1 MKWFQRLSDNPLIE
15 AVLLTDNRGRILRSS
30 RPMPSD
36 DELIASMIQAAEVLA
51 QSLVVELDRGPV
63 QMVQITTDR
72 EHLLLF
78 PLAHSTYHLAVIVGR
93 EVPLT
98 AVLDDLE
105 QILPGIDTG
114 ELAALDQAAGGL
126 PGDSGDGDELNA
138 DELIEAV
145 REWLQRKS
153 SDSE

>member
-1 MKWFQRLSDNPLIE
+1 MEWFQRLSEHPLIE

-93 EVPLT
+93 EVSLLT
-98 AVLDDLE
+98 VIDDLD
-105 QILPGIDTG
+105 QILPDIDLN
-114 ELAALDQAAGGL
+114 ELAALDQAAGPGL
-126 PGDSGDGDELNA
+126 GDGDTDELNA

-153 SDSE
+153 SGKE